1 MSDIQEQIEAIEKE
15 IRETPYHKATEHHI
29 GKLRAKVAKLR
40 DKQHETAAKK
50 RGGGRGGYSVKKQGD
65 ATIVLVGSPSVGK
78 STLLNKLTNA
88 KSKIAPY
95 EFTTVTVIPGMM
107 VYRDAQI
114 QILDVP
120 GLIRGAEKGKGKGRE
135 VLSVARGADLL
146 IILCDVE
153 RKVTFENIVSSLEK
167 SGLRINKKAPKVII
181 EKKVRGGI
189 IIHANIKQDLSRQT
203 IKDVAQEL
211 GAKNAEIT
219 IKEKL
224 TMDRLIDAFAANRV
238 YIPSIF
244 VLNKSDIITKVRGV
258 NLNHP
263 SGGIIPTPLTYL
275 LISAQKGSGLSEL
288 KEKIWQELRFIRV
301 YLVQANEKPS
311 RDHPIVVKKGQ
322 TLNEVAKKIGTEFV
336 EGKTRAKIWGTDAKY
351 PGQEVSLKT
360 PVAEGMQIRFVYASI
375 VQAILV

>member
-1 MSDIQEQIEAIEKE
+1 MEDIQEQIEKIEKE

-29 GKLRAKVAKLR
+29 GKLRAKLAKLR
-40 DKQHETAAKK
+40 DKQLETATKK

-107 VYRDAQI
+107 VFRDAQI

-153 RKVTFENIVSSLEK
+153 RKITFENIVSSLEK

-189 IIHANIKQDLSRQT
+189 IIHANIKQDLSKQT

-238 YIPSIF
+238 YIPAIF
-244 VLNKSDIITKVRGV
+244 VVNKIDLKKSLKLAKHKG
-258 NLNHP
+258 
-263 SGGIIPTPLTYL
+263 LTL
-275 LISAQKGSGLSEL
+275 EISAEKDINLDNL
-288 KEKIWQELRFIRV
+288 KKAIWNKLNLIRV
-301 YLVQANEKPS
+301 YLVKPSEKPNLS
-311 RDHPIVVKKGQ
+311 HPIVMKGRQ
-322 TLNEVAKKIGTEFV
+322 KLSDVAKKIGTEFA
-336 EGKTRAKIWGTDAKY
+336 EDKKRAKIWGTGAKY

-360 PVAEGMQIRFVYASI
+360 PVAEGMQIRLI
-375 VQAILV
+375 